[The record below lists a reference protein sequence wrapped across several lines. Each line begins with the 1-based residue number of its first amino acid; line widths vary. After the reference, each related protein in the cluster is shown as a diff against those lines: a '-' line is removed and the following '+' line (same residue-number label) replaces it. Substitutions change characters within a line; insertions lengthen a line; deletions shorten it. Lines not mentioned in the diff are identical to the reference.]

1 MAVSTFHRITLAAQ
15 LFRSWRGWPPAKQ
28 VKIVESAYCIRLLFC
43 SNRVIKRVLF
53 CVVRGRETVFYS
65 SVVHNFFRN
74 FDVPIGVLLFTLPS
88 GCSVDKESSKERNGT
103 KTSFFQACDFAS
115 TQIEKILYLKI
126 SVPQKAFKR
135 FQLRA
140 DNS

>member
-1 MAVSTFHRITLAAQ
+1 M
-15 LFRSWRGWPPAKQ
+15 
-28 VKIVESAYCIRLLFC
+28 
-43 SNRVIKRVLF
+43 
-53 CVVRGRETVFYS
+53 
-65 SVVHNFFRN
+65 HNFFRN
-74 FDVPIGVLLFTLPS
+74 FDVPIGVLLLTLPS

-135 FQLRA
+135 FQLRVTTPNNIKEDA
-140 DNS
+140 KVESVGNTEKPNPLVDKRGKSQI